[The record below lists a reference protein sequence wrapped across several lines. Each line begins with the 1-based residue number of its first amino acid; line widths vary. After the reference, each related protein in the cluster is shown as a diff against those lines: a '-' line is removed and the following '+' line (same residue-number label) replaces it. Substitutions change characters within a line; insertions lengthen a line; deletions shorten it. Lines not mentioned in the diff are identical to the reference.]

1 MPTVF
6 VVVLPGSPGPGS
18 ARLVPTDPAGVP
30 TAAPRAVDDLAAA
43 VAQVEAAEHPR
54 WVWPDSADTYGRLLR
69 AGVRVQRVHDLA
81 RTAALLDAR
90 ASRRPV
96 PERVARPSDARL
108 GLFDVGLVDG
118 ASADAEP
125 ESDPVA
131 VLIAQLAEIGG
142 DRALRLLGAAE
153 SAGALAAAELSHDGL
168 PFSAAHHHAL
178 LERELGPRP
187 PEGVLPMRLSELDE
201 EIAGAF
207 GKRVNPDSAAEVL
220 AAFAREGLD
229 VPNTQARTLREVH
242 HRAVPLLL
250 RHKELARLHGS
261 FGWLWLDTWVRGDR
275 FRPVYVPGGTPSGRW
290 ASRGGGALQIP
301 KLLRHS
307 VIAEPGRTFV
317 VADAGQLEPR
327 VLAAMSA
334 DPGMVAAAGEA
345 DLYAPVAAAA
355 FGGDRARAKV
365 AVLGVLYG
373 ATAGESRALLTRLRR
388 QFPGAVGFVEDAAR
402 AGERGEVVHS
412 RLGRASPPPPEGA
425 WEPAARGRFTRN
437 FVVQATAAEWALCLV
452 AELRRRLADVHD
464 AELVFFQHDEVVVHC
479 ADPALVVG
487 HVLAATEVARRLV
500 FGDTAV
506 RFPMDVEVR
515 ETYADTPDTG
525 TASTESRAP
534 GTSTEPSSAGTWA
547 AGTAADHR

>member
-6 VVVLPGSPGPGS
+6 VVVAPGYAGS
-18 ARLVPTDPAGVP
+18 GVAHLVGADAAGFPT
-30 TAAPRAVDDLAAA
+30 TEPRAVQDLPAA
-43 VAQVEAAEHPR
+43 VAEVEAAERPR
-54 WVWPDSADTYGRLLR
+54 WVWPDSALTYSALLR

-90 ASRRPV
+90 AGRRTA
-96 PERVARPSDARL
+96 PERRAVDERPS
-108 GLFDVGLVDG
+108 LFDTAPG
-118 ASADAEP
+118 ASPPDPLAE
-125 ESDPVA
+125 
-131 VLIAQLAEIGG
+131 LTAQLAAQLTEIGG
-142 DRALRLLGAAE
+142 DRRLRLLVAAE
-153 SAGALAAAELSHDGL
+153 SAGALAAAELGHDGL
-168 PFSAAHHHAL
+168 PFSARRHLTL

-187 PEGVLPMRLSELDE
+187 ADDGLPPRLVELNAA
-201 EIAGAF
+201 IADAF
-207 GKRVNPDSAAEVL
+207 GKQVNPDSAAEVL

-229 VPNTQARTLREVH
+229 VPNTQARTLREVRH
-242 HRAVPLLL
+242 PAVPLLL
-250 RHKELARLHGS
+250 RHKELARLHGTN
-261 FGWLWLDTWVRGDR
+261 GWLWLDSWVRGDR

-301 KLLRHS
+301 KPLRRS
-307 VIAEPGRTFV
+307 VVAEPGRTFV
-317 VADAGQLEPR
+317 IADAGQLEPR

-334 DPGMVAAAGEA
+334 DAGMVAAAGAA

-388 QFPGAVGFVEDAAR
+388 QFPVAVGFVEDAAR

-412 RLGRASPPPPEGA
+412 LLGRASPPAPAGA
-425 WEPAARGRFTRN
+425 WDPAARGRFTRN
-437 FVVQATAAEWALCLV
+437 FVVQSTAAEWALCLV
-452 AELRRRLADVHD
+452 AELRRRLADRDD

-479 ADPALVVG
+479 ADPDVAVG

-506 RFPMDVEVR
+506 RFPMEVEVR
-515 ETYADTPDTG
+515 EVYAEAVG
-525 TASTESRAP
+525 
-534 GTSTEPSSAGTWA
+534 AGPEQDAA
-547 AGTAADHR
+547 AGSGPDSDDAG

>member
-1 MPTVF
+1 MPPVF
-6 VVVLPGSPGPGS
+6 VVVLPGPSGS
-18 ARLVPTDPAGVP
+18 GRARLVPADRAGTP
-30 TAAPRAVDDLAAA
+30 TAPPRPVDDLPAA
-43 VAQVEAAEHPR
+43 VAEVEAAQHPR
-54 WVWPDSADTYGRLLR
+54 WVWPDSADTYGALLR

-90 ASRRPV
+90 AGRHPAAGPRPAD
-96 PERVARPSDARL
+96 ERP
-108 GLFDVGLVDG
+108 GLFDTAPVE
-118 ASADAEP
+118 AAP
-125 ESDPVA
+125 DPVA
-131 VLIAQLAEIGG
+131 VLAAQLARIGG
-142 DRALRLLGAAE
+142 DRRLRLLVAAE
-153 SAGALAAAELSHDGL
+153 SAGALAAAELGHDGL
-168 PFSAAHHHAL
+168 PFSAARHGEL
-178 LERELGPRP
+178 LVRELGPRP
-187 PEGVLPMRLSELDE
+187 PEGLLPPRLLELNE
-201 EIAGAF
+201 EIAVAF

-250 RHKELARLHGS
+250 RHKELARLHGTN
-261 FGWLWLDTWVRGDR
+261 GWLWLDTWVHGDR

-301 KLLRHS
+301 KLLRRS
-307 VIAEPGRTFV
+307 VVAEPGRTFV
-317 VADAGQLEPR
+317 IADAGQLEPR

-388 QFPGAVGFVEDAAR
+388 QFPVAVGFVEEAAR

-412 RLGRASPPPPEGA
+412 RLGRACPPPPEHE
-425 WEPAARGRFTRN
+425 WDPAARGRFTRN

-452 AELRRRLADVHD
+452 AELRRRLADVPD

-479 ADPALVVG
+479 ADPEVVTT

-515 ETYADTPDTG
+515 GVY
-525 TASTESRAP
+525 
-534 GTSTEPSSAGTWA
+534 AGTEETA
-547 AGTAADHR
+547 AGPAAS